1 MFEPKPVGS
10 ASALRPKPVK
20 ILSKSNLI
28 QAWNASRD
36 STSDAGSAGIDKE
49 SAKQFAANLDAKLEE
64 IKKRL
69 HEGTYGF
76 SGLRPV
82 FISKPN
88 SDKERVICVPT
99 VRDRIVQ
106 RAIVNYLASTKKLP
120 IYNASSFGFLK
131 GQGTANAIAKAV
143 ELRSVYEWCVKAD
156 IESFFDQVPRHILR
170 DRVSAVLQNHSL
182 APLIWNAIDCEV
194 RGTSTDI
201 KRAAAQGI
209 KSGLGIR
216 QGMPLSPLLA
226 NLILSKFDRAVEAHR
241 IPMVRYAD
249 DLLLFFGTEEEAKHG
264 QKFVNEHLMR
274 VDLKLSHKKT
284 FVYGPEHNITFL
296 GLEIAFLQTLK
307 KYVAR
312 VSRPQIQKIKDRLES
327 DYSYEAMVKSSN
339 TLSEATVRL
348 TRSVAAYLGVYRS
361 AHDYIILSDELEKTM
376 KVILSNL
383 YSEIFSIDVCEKLDD
398 RAKRF
403 LGIDMLTM
411 PTPSRDLEW

>member
-10 ASALRPKPVK
+10 AVASRSKPIK

-28 QAWNASRD
+28 LAWNASRD

-49 SAKQFAANLDAKLEE
+49 SAKQFAANLDSKIEE

-82 FISKPN
+82 FIRKQN

-131 GQGTANAIAKAV
+131 GQGTANAISKAV
-143 ELRSVYEWCVKAD
+143 ELRSVYDWCVKAD
-156 IESFFDQVPRHILR
+156 IESFFDQVPRHILKE
-170 DRVSAVLQNHSL
+170 RVSNVLQSHSL
-182 APLIWNAIDCEV
+182 VPLIWKAIDCEV
-194 RGTSTDI
+194 RGTTTDI

-226 NLILSKFDRAVEAHR
+226 NLTLSKFDRAVEAHR

-249 DLLLFFGTEEEAKHG
+249 DLLLFFSSEEEAKLG
-264 QKFVNEHLMR
+264 QAFVDEHLGR
-274 VDLKLSHKKT
+274 VGLKLSHKKT
-284 FVYGPEHNITFL
+284 FVYGPEQNVTFL
-296 GLEIAFLQTLK
+296 GLEIAFLKSLE

-327 DYSYEAMVKSSN
+327 DYSYEEIRKSSN
-339 TLSEATVRL
+339 TLNEATARL
-348 TRSVAAYLGVYRS
+348 TRSIAAYLGVYRS
-361 AHDYIILSDELEKTM
+361 ASDYVVLRDELERTM
-376 KVILSNL
+376 RIILSNL
-383 YSEIFSIDVCEKLDD
+383 YSDIFGVDVCEKLDD

-403 LGIDMLTM
+403 LGIHMLTM

>member
-10 ASALRPKPVK
+10 VSASSPKPLK
-20 ILSKSNLI
+20 ILSKSNLV

-36 STSDAGSAGIDKE
+36 ATNDAGSAGVDKE
-49 SAKQFAANLDAKLEE
+49 SAKQFAANLDSKLDE

-69 HEGTYGF
+69 HAGTYGF

-82 FISKPN
+82 FLRKPN

-106 RAIVNYLASTKKLP
+106 RAIVNYLASSKKLP
-120 IYNASSFGFLK
+120 IYNASSFGFLR
-131 GQGTANAIAKAV
+131 GQGTAKAIAKAV

-156 IESFFDQVPRHILR
+156 IEAFFDQVPRHILK
-170 DRVSAVLQNHSL
+170 DRVSTVLQDHSL
-182 APLIWNAIDCEV
+182 VPLIWNAIDCEIK
-194 RGTSTDI
+194 GTPQVI

-209 KSGLGIR
+209 RGGLGIR

-226 NLILSKFDRAVEAHR
+226 NLTLSKFDRAVETHR

-249 DLLLFFGTEEEAKHG
+249 DLLLFFGTEEEAKRG
-264 QKFVNEHLMR
+264 QAFVDEHLMR
-274 VDLKLSHKKT
+274 VGLKLSQKKT
-284 FVYGPEHNITFL
+284 FVYGPEQNIPFL
-296 GLEIAFLQTLK
+296 GLEIAFLATLR

-327 DYSYEAMVKSSN
+327 EYSYEAMVGSAS
-339 TLSEATVRL
+339 TLSETTVRL
-348 TRSVAAYLGVYRS
+348 TRSVAAYLGVYRTAS
-361 AHDYIILSDELEKTM
+361 DYVVLSDQLEKTM

-383 YSEIFSIDVCEKLDD
+383 YSDIFGVDVCEKLDD

-403 LGIDMLTM
+403 LGIDILTI
-411 PTPSRDLEW
+411 PAPSHDLEW